1 MTTENKTQEPAPQ
14 AQEPPKAVTPPPTI
28 AETSALATLGK
39 EIGSV
44 FLDKD
49 AFENAQRMSKMLA
62 CSDLV
67 PQTFKGNIPNCVIA
81 VDLAQ
86 RLNASPLLVMQ
97 NLYIVYGK
105 PSWASQ
111 FLIACVNACGKFS
124 ALRYKMEGV
133 GENASCIAWAYDRAT
148 GEKLDSPT
156 VSIKMAKAEGW
167 YDKNGSK
174 WKTMPE
180 LMLRYRAAT
189 FFTRLYAPELTMG
202 IPCQDEVIDIT
213 PSVEVSAPVAS
224 TAPESV
230 TPEVTPPPRSPKE
243 KLGDALR
250 RADSSGGT
258 PADASPELPMGQ

>member
-1 MTTENKTQEPAPQ
+1 MTTEGKTQEPTPQ
-14 AQEPPKAVTPPPTI
+14 AQETPKAVTTPTTV
-28 AETSALATLGK
+28 AETSALAPLNK

-49 AFENAQRMSKMLA
+49 AFENAQRMAKMLA

-124 ALRYKMEGV
+124 ALRYKMNGEGD
-133 GENASCIAWAYDRAT
+133 NASCTAWAYDRAT
-148 GEKLDSPT
+148 GEKLDSPV

-167 YDKNGSK
+167 FDKNGSK

-213 PSVEVSAPVAS
+213 PSVEVSPPVAS
-224 TAPESV
+224 TMPESV
-230 TPEVTPPPRSPKE
+230 TPEVTPPPRSPRE
-243 KLGDALR
+243 QLIHALR
-250 RADSSGGT
+250 HTEPPAGT
-258 PADASPELPMGQ
+258 PPELPLGQHNGQ